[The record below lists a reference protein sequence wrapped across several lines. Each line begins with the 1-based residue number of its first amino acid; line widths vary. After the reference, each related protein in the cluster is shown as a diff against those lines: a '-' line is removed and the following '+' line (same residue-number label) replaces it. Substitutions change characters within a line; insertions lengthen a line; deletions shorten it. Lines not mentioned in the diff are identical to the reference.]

1 LYHNG
6 TPSEAV
12 DPRTLAPRIKG
23 HKTRRS
29 EGLAANDA
37 EACGS

>member
-23 HKTRRS
+23 HKTLRS
-29 EGLAANDA
+29 EGASPAARQ
-37 EACGS
+37 G